1 MRVFP
6 TSAFPATAT
15 IGELLNPGSVAVIGA
30 TEDQTKFGGRLYRML
45 LKHRYAG
52 AVYPINPRR
61 AELFGLKAYPALRDT
76 PTVPDM
82 IVMAVPRAAVVDT
95 ITEAAGMGVRG
106 AIIISSKFSD
116 EGDEGARIEK
126 GLVATARGGGMRLIG
141 PNCLGVISP
150 ANRVVLCSS
159 PALEPDTLPVSPIG
173 FISQSGALM
182 ATVFDR
188 ARDHGIGFTHCVS
201 VGNQADL
208 ELCDFLEYLVEDART
223 HVLCCYVEGLKDVP
237 RFLAMA
243 DQARVAGKPLLMVKA
258 GRTEGGA
265 RAAFS
270 HTASLAG
277 SFAALEAVCRDRGIV
292 LMDDL
297 DAMVLLAGCMARYPG
312 RAVRSA
318 TVITPSGGGGAIAA
332 DRLSESGVP
341 LTQFA
346 PQTRAALAE
355 LYSPGQGGNP
365 IDLGGRLPG
374 GEAMDIAHTTLSI
387 AAADPA
393 EDVVV
398 SLITTAPMLAT
409 TTARMVEADVAKPN
423 LFVMA
428 PGKAADAARQVLVER
443 GIPYADSLD
452 EAVRAIRAWASVEP
466 PGTPPSRPA
475 GLPAAP
481 PPLSG
486 QLDPA
491 AVDALLR
498 LYGLPT
504 AGQAL
509 CATEDEAMAAAE
521 RMGFPVVLKAVA
533 VTLVHKSDSG
543 GVVVGLADAAALADA
558 LAGMQRRLGKLDGFL
573 VQQMVQ
579 AGAELILGVNR
590 DKQFGPLLVVG
601 AGGVLVELLHDAALS
616 PVPVSAERARA
627 MLDGLKVRAILD
639 GVRGKPPLD
648 VDAVVDAIVRLGW
661 LAHECRG
668 VLQEL
673 DINPLLVRPRGQGC
687 VVVDARVL
695 CAEGLGAEEG
705 AKE

>member
-1 MRVFP
+1 MEGP
-6 TSAFPATAT
+6 GILSASPATVSIA
-15 IGELLNPGSVAVIGA
+15 ELLNPGSVAVIGA
-30 TEDQTKFGGRLYRML
+30 TEDQTKFGGRLFRML

-61 AELFGLKAYPALRDT
+61 AELFGLKTYPALRDA

-82 IVMAVPRAAVVDT
+82 IVMAVPRASVVET

-116 EGDEGARIEK
+116 EGEEGARIEK
-126 GLVATARGGGMRLIG
+126 GLVETARRGGMRLIG

-173 FISQSGALM
+173 FVSQSGALM

-223 HVLCCYVEGLKDVP
+223 AVLCCYVEGLKDVP
-237 RFLAMA
+237 RFLAVA
-243 DQARVAGKPLLMVKA
+243 ERARTAGKPLLMVKA

-277 SFAALEAVCRDRGIV
+277 SFAALAAVCRDRGIT

-297 DAMVLLAGCMARYPG
+297 DAMVLLAACMARYPG
-312 RAVRSA
+312 RTVRSA

-332 DRLSESGVP
+332 DRLSEGGVP
-341 LTQFA
+341 LTAFA
-346 PQTRAALAE
+346 PQTQAALAE
-355 LYSPGQGGNP
+355 FYSPGQGNNP

-374 GEAMDIAHTTLSI
+374 GEAMDIAHTTLGI
-387 AAADPA
+387 AGADPA
-393 EDVVV
+393 EDIIV
-398 SLITTAPMLAT
+398 SLITTAPMLAA
-409 TTARMVEADVAKPN
+409 TTARMADADVDKPN

-428 PGKAADAARQVLVER
+428 PGKAADAARQALVER
-443 GIPYADSLD
+443 GVPFADSLD
-452 EAVRAIRAWASVEP
+452 EAVRAIRAWASTGP
-466 PGTPPSRPA
+466 PGATPSRPA

-481 PPLSG
+481 PRLAG

-498 LYGLPT
+498 TYGLPT
-504 AGQAL
+504 VGQAL
-509 CATEDEAMAAAE
+509 CATADEAMAAAK
-521 RMGFPVVLKAVA
+521 RIGFPVVLKAVA
-533 VTLVHKSDSG
+533 ATLVHKSDAG
-543 GVVVGLADAAALADA
+543 GVAVDLQSEAALAGA
-558 LAGMQRRLGKLDGFL
+558 LDGMQRKLGPLDGFL

-590 DKQFGPLLVVG
+590 DPQFGPLLVVG
-601 AGGVLVELLHDAALS
+601 AGGVLVELLHDVALS
-616 PVPVSAERARA
+616 PVPVSAERART
-627 MLDGLKVRAILD
+627 MLGGLKVRAILD
-639 GVRGKPPLD
+639 GARGRPPLD
-648 VDAVVDAIVRLGW
+648 VEAVVDAIVRLGW
-661 LAHECRG
+661 LAHDCRG
-668 VLQEL
+668 VLLEL

-695 CAEGLGAEEG
+695 CAKEGAEE
-705 AKE
+705 